1 MELECGFKLTRVE
14 VFDYYCYKI
23 VYYAVPEESKD
34 ADVSYEARKEEEK
47 LNMWYVKIW
56 FIF

>member
-14 VFDYYCYKI
+14 VFDDYCYKI

-34 ADVSYEARKEEEK
+34 ADVSYEARK
-47 LNMWYVKIW
+47 
-56 FIF
+56 